1 MVDVNKTFCDKKCDV
16 YRTTV
21 VDKDWT
27 QVPESV
33 AIYENLDCDYYIAP
47 RWNVINY
54 LPNVEARN
62 TERDRFDCV
71 VAGVDYDVNNPIRKG
86 DTVRLYSEE
95 AVEWDYVVDQLSVMR
110 FPNGKIDNVYLRLNN
125 DSKWGSH

>member
-47 RWNVINY
+47 RWNVVNY
-54 LPNVEARN
+54 YQTLRQG
-62 TERDRFDCV
+62 T
-71 VAGVDYDVNNPIRKG
+71 RK
-86 DTVRLYSEE
+86 R
-95 AVEWDYVVDQLSVMR
+95 
-110 FPNGKIDNVYLRLNN
+110 
-125 DSKWGSH
+125 